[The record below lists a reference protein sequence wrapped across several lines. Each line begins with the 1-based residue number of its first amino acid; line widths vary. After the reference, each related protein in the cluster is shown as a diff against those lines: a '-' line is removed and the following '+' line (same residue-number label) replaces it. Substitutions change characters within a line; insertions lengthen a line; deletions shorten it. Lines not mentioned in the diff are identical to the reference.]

1 MASATNN
8 QLLELDTDAIE
19 FEFIK
24 ATLDAI
30 DQAQLEFEF
39 QGFIVE
45 TLTAIEVIDEMVR
58 VHTIH

>member
-1 MASATNN
+1 MASVTNN
-8 QLLELDTDAIE
+8 QSLELDTDAIE

-45 TLTAIEVIDEMVR
+45 TWAAIEVIDEMVK